1 MTDNQQIQSVLTFW
15 FEDSTP
21 AQWYKKDSLFD
32 TMITDRFGALVERGL
47 NGQLD
52 DWAAQKD
59 GCLALIILLDQ
70 FTRNMFRDTPRAF
83 AGDDIA
89 LALSLKAHKA
99 GWIDDEAEMARR
111 QFYLMPMMHAEDLA
125 IQDMSLALFARLTN
139 EHTHHYAILHRDI
152 IARFGHFPHRNS
164 ILGRPSTEEE
174 IAFLQEPNSSF

>member
-15 FEDSTP
+15 FEDSSTP

-32 TMITDRFGALVERGL
+32 TMITTGLSLGSPRFEWSI
-47 NGQLD
+47 D

-70 FTRNMFRDTPRAF
+70 FTRNMFRDTPRSF

-99 GWIDDEAEMARR
+99 G
-111 QFYLMPMMHAEDLA
+111 
-125 IQDMSLALFARLTN
+125 
-139 EHTHHYAILHRDI
+139 
-152 IARFGHFPHRNS
+152 
-164 ILGRPSTEEE
+164 
-174 IAFLQEPNSSF
+174 